1 MLQETEQQQD
11 QPDGA
16 RESVREQRRDGRQ
29 GSPHQLR
36 PQHPLRGGAGAG
48 ESPPAETCRE
58 APGAAS
64 LEPGAGQGQRGR
76 GGGLGSPVEGRPGQA
91 DPGGGRRGGLGHPVQ
106 SVSST
111 PLQSGLRPGQCQ
123 PSED

>member
-1 MLQETEQQQD
+1 MLLQETEQQQD

-16 RESVREQRRDGRQ
+16 RESVREQRRDGRE

-48 ESPPAETCRE
+48 ENPPAETRR
-58 APGAAS
+58 ATPGAAS

-76 GGGLGSPVEGRPGQA
+76 GGGLGSPESG
-91 DPGGGRRGGLGHPVQ
+91 GHPPHH
-106 SVSST
+106 SSRDHQT
-111 PLQSGLRPGQCQ
+111 PGLITESITGG
-123 PSED
+123 S